1 MLNPITLPFASQ
13 LVEDRLEVRRWMET
27 LPVSPSERVIRKL
40 QKRRVKDQIGTRTE
54 TMLAVVDEFYN
65 VIIAKLERTAAGAL
79 IDEDDTIRDSLQN
92 IESSFLL
99 LYNYYDDDEIRADY
113 GLRWT
118 NALIKQF
125 HDYAEKANDLIWKI
139 DMHDGTIAADAVES
153 KKPINAAE
161 VISELGLDHV
171 RSE

>member
-1 MLNPITLPFASQ
+1 MS
-13 LVEDRLEVRRWMET
+13 
-27 LPVSPSERVIRKL
+27 S
-40 QKRRVKDQIGTRTE
+40 VKDQIGTRTE

-65 VIIAKLERTAAGAL
+65 VIIAKLERTAADVL
-79 IDEDDTIRDSLQN
+79 TDEDNTIRDSLQN

-99 LYNYYDDDEIRADY
+99 LHNYYDNDEVRTDY
-113 GLRWT
+113 GVRWT
-118 NALIKQF
+118 NALIKRF

-139 DMHDGTIAADAVES
+139 DMHDGTIAADAVEN
-153 KKPINAAE
+153 KKPMNAAE